1 MYEWWLIKEEGR
13 RWEVIRSDDSRLWQ
27 CQWKW
32 RAGLNEQFA
41 RRTCEAYNKG
51 RDEHGN
57 AIKFR

>member
-1 MYEWWLIKEEGR
+1 MYEWWLIKEENK
-13 RWEVIRSDDSRLWQ
+13 RWEVVKSDDARLWR
-27 CQWKW
+27 CHWKW

-41 RRTCEAYNKG
+41 RRTCEAYNRG

>member
-1 MYEWWLIKEEGR
+1 MHEWWLVKQEGQ
-13 RWEVIRSDDSRLWQ
+13 RWEVVRSDDPRLSECHWR
-27 CQWKW
+27 W